1 MSSQIT
7 SVISNAYHRMTG
19 TDNALVTDLAKKLN
33 ITGKHKED
41 KDNRELIKQALVISG
56 NNKAVAINA
65 ILPGT
70 FTDTARPY
78 DDDEIDEHILNKNA
92 QIKKLK
98 QGASMKSYLKS
109 METEFGPDVFRN
121 HVDKGMHYSQTQEII
136 PQIEFVLREQKTQK
150 YKDAF
155 FNYMG
160 NNYNEVND
168 LLNGRIQRNLLTTEF
183 ERIIPP
189 PAQVIHPAQ
198 IRIAEETIAD
208 LQALFR
214 IVPPLQKELI
224 VYRCWGYG
232 ITENGY
238 REGPAWNYNQFLST
252 SFFKDF
258 SVKWCRTKATTHAPS
273 ILFPKAYIM
282 RITIPEGSRI
292 LPLIDYKK
300 FIEASNIDTEY
311 EILISNYGQLIKTPN
326 THVTFE
332 TIDGATIPIHHFT
345 YIPPRAYASGIKY
358 SKISYTNKGNRTN
371 RTNKRTRHHNK
382 NKKNNKNNKNKG
394 TRHHNKTK
402 RLITRHKNKT
412 NKKTNKRK

>member
-1 MSSQIT
+1 
-7 SVISNAYHRMTG
+7 
-19 TDNALVTDLAKKLN
+19 
-33 ITGKHKED
+33 
-41 KDNRELIKQALVISG
+41 
-56 NNKAVAINA
+56 
-65 ILPGT
+65 
-70 FTDTARPY
+70 
-78 DDDEIDEHILNKNA
+78 
-92 QIKKLK
+92 
-98 QGASMKSYLKS
+98 
-109 METEFGPDVFRN
+109 
-121 HVDKGMHYSQTQEII
+121 
-136 PQIEFVLREQKTQK
+136 
-150 YKDAF
+150 
-155 FNYMG
+155 MG

-198 IRIAEETIAD
+198 IRIAEETISD

-232 ITENGY
+232 ITDNGY
-238 REGPAWNYNQFLST
+238 RKKQAWNYNQFLST

-258 SVKWCRTKATTHAPS
+258 SVKWCRTKATHAPS

-358 SKISYTNKGNRTN
+358 SKISYTNKGNKTN
-371 RTNKRTRHHNK
+371 RTNKTNKKTRHHNKNNNNKRTRHHNK
-382 NKKNNKNNKNKG
+382 NKK
-394 TRHHNKTK
+394 
-402 RLITRHKNKT
+402 LITRHKIKLIKGNKY
-412 NKKTNKRK
+412 KIII

>member
-1 MSSQIT
+1 
-7 SVISNAYHRMTG
+7 MT
-19 TDNALVTDLAKKLN
+19 
-33 ITGKHKED
+33 
-41 KDNRELIKQALVISG
+41 
-56 NNKAVAINA
+56 
-65 ILPGT
+65 
-70 FTDTARPY
+70 
-78 DDDEIDEHILNKNA
+78 

-109 METEFGPDVFRN
+109 METEFGPRVFRN
-121 HVDKGMHYSQTQEII
+121 DVDKGMHYSQTQEII
-136 PQIEFVLREQKTQK
+136 PQIDFVLREQKTQK

-238 REGPAWNYNQFLST
+238 REGQAWNYNQFLST
-252 SFFKDF
+252 SFLKIFLLNGVEQKQQQLLLQF
-258 SVKWCRTKATTHAPS
+258 YFQQH
-273 ILFPKAYIM
+273 ILC
-282 RITIPEGSRI
+282 
-292 LPLIDYKK
+292 
-300 FIEASNIDTEY
+300 
-311 EILISNYGQLIKTPN
+311 
-326 THVTFE
+326 V
-332 TIDGATIPIHHFT
+332 
-345 YIPPRAYASGIKY
+345 
-358 SKISYTNKGNRTN
+358 
-371 RTNKRTRHHNK
+371 
-382 NKKNNKNNKNKG
+382 
-394 TRHHNKTK
+394 
-402 RLITRHKNKT
+402 
-412 NKKTNKRK
+412 